1 MEHRLFLCLALIGAA
16 PLAARQDPLADPFA
30 GASELDRAGLV
41 AAVLERNPG
50 LEASRRALEAA
61 QASAGQ
67 AAALEQP
74 MASYA
79 MAPASVGA
87 GDVPFGQ
94 EIELSQPLPYP
105 GRRRLRGDA
114 AAAEAAV
121 AAAELD
127 GMRIEL
133 SRRAS
138 ELFDDDYVLHR
149 SVEINAEHAA
159 LLEDFKSVATA
170 RYAAGLASQQDP
182 LEAEAELAHLLH
194 DGVLLRSQLAI
205 VEAEINALLHRPPAA
220 VLPSPPPELSVP
232 PFDDAGVEA
241 EALEAQAFAQ
251 RPELRR
257 AEAAT
262 RARQA
267 ELELAKLSG
276 RPDFAVSASYNSM
289 WTDPEHRWMVGASM
303 TLPVWR
309 GRVEAAV
316 AMAEASLA
324 QAKTEYDARQDEVR
338 RDVALALVRSREAH
352 HVLELFRSRLL
363 PVAKDRVQAALAGF
377 RSGKNDFLALI
388 EAERG
393 LRSVKLEYHQALS
406 DVYRRRAEL
415 DAALGSPVSFAED
428 RNQGGGR

>member
-1 MEHRLFLCLALIGAA
+1 
-16 PLAARQDPLADPFA
+16 
-30 GASELDRAGLV
+30 
-41 AAVLERNPG
+41 
-50 LEASRRALEAA
+50 
-61 QASAGQ
+61 
-67 AAALEQP
+67 
-74 MASYA
+74 
-79 MAPASVGA
+79 
-87 GDVPFGQ
+87 
-94 EIELSQPLPYP
+94 
-105 GRRRLRGDA
+105 
-114 AAAEAAV
+114 
-121 AAAELD
+121 
-127 GMRIEL
+127 
-133 SRRAS
+133 
-138 ELFDDDYVLHR
+138 
-149 SVEINAEHAA
+149 
-159 LLEDFKSVATA
+159 VATA

-309 GRVEAAV
+309 GRVAAAV